1 MKKVFDY
8 IAAAVLIIPASL
20 LFSAGAVDL
29 WRFLFTVP
37 HSSSTYFGFGAFAVG
52 APWSLLLQ
60 MMSACF
66 AIACSVAIVRYE
78 KKKLLSWFVG
88 FTVLII
94 ALFAT
99 SIAMVAETQPVA
111 TANAAEPAWLT

>member
-37 HSSSTYFGFGAFAVG
+37 HSSPTYFGFCAFAVG

-60 MMSACF
+60 MLFACI
-66 AIACSVAIVRYE
+66 AIACSVAIIRS
-78 KKKLLSWFVG
+78 KQKKLLSWFLG
-88 FTVLII
+88 FTVLIV

-99 SIAMVAETQPVA
+99 SITMVAKTQPVA
-111 TANAAEPAWLT
+111 TANALRAWLS

>member
-8 IAAAVLIIPASL
+8 LAAAVLIIPAGL
-20 LFSAGAVDL
+20 LFSASAVNL

-37 HSSSTYFGFGAFAVG
+37 HSSPMYFGFGTFTVG

-60 MMSACF
+60 MIFACV
-66 AIACSVAIVRYE
+66 AIACSFAIIRYE
-78 KKKLLSWFVG
+78 KKKLLSWFLG
-88 FTVLII
+88 FTFLIV

-99 SIAMVAETQPVA
+99 TIAMVAKTQPVV
-111 TANAAEPAWLT
+111 TANAAKAAWLS